1 MALWLVLV
9 LVLSVENGTVRG
21 NSVDIMDAIINQVVI
36 SMQRE
41 MDSGLKS
48 GTVEPEKEELP
59 EEEGVHPSTVLL
71 DNWIR
76 IIKKEM
82 EKIGLMPSPDFETGE
97 KRTSDLA
104 TRIIKKGGQQ
114 NDGQAE
120 DLERLKRSFWMWER
134 SLNRMPQSKPA
145 WFVLPGAREDGT
157 ERVNGALNR
166 KERDVGRKADE
177 INIAQDGQ
185 ARQERA
191 VQYNPMKSFWKWEK
205 ALNGKPKLGN
215 TAWFVLDQGNNE
227 KIRGE
232 KRRNGLESF
241 QRWTN
246 PLHQS
251 LTI

>member
-120 DLERLKRSFWMWER
+120 DLESPRS
-134 SLNRMPQSKPA
+134 
-145 WFVLPGAREDGT
+145 
-157 ERVNGALNR
+157 
-166 KERDVGRKADE
+166 
-177 INIAQDGQ
+177 GQ
-185 ARQERA
+185 EPRA
-191 VQYNPMKSFWKWEK
+191 VPVQDRVPEYGGELPSCPEQ
-205 ALNGKPKLGN
+205 
-215 TAWFVLDQGNNE
+215 VL
-227 KIRGE
+227 
-232 KRRNGLESF
+232 
-241 QRWTN
+241 
-246 PLHQS
+246 
-251 LTI
+251 